1 MRSRTVARYADREAD
16 GKPPDRASP
25 AGRWEARR
33 VSDAR
38 RRGPP
43 GAASSQGQPAD
54 RFSAPWQASP
64 DDRCGTPDD
73 GSPAWPR
80 CVRWWGSG
88 ASTGDDARPGDGY
101 GVALADG
108 DGSPDALGA
117 GEGAGVI
124 AGIGGAVAIGPLPLG
139 YVSGTGR
146 P

>member
-1 MRSRTVARYADREAD
+1 MQAD

-43 GAASSQGQPAD
+43 GAASSQGQPVD
-54 RFSAPWQASP
+54 RSSAPWQASP

-88 ASTGDDARPGDGY
+88 RRRETTPGRVGGY
-101 GVALADG
+101 GAALADG
-108 DGSPDALGA
+108 AGSPEALGD